1 MRFMQDVANW
11 GYNVQAKVRQL
22 FDVLGETLEENGIL
36 ALPEEQQLDIIESDE
51 KKSLLMLENIRMNDQ
66 KTQQQ

>member
-1 MRFMQDVANW
+1 MQDVANW